1 MKKLIFIS
9 IIAISLFGACKST
22 KQPVATTPTVTL
34 DCSNKSLSYATDI
47 KSILE
52 TNCAKC
58 HNSNNKGGYNF
69 LTFES
74 VKKSVA
80 NGQLLGTIKHQKGF
94 DAMPRMAPKLPQET
108 IDKIECWIN
117 NGMKE

>member
-1 MKKLIFIS
+1 MKKLVFAS
-9 IIAISLFGACKST
+9 IITISLLGACKST
-22 KQPVATTPTVTL
+22 KQPVATTPAVPL
-34 DCSNKSLSYATDI
+34 DCSNKSLSYTADI

-52 TNCAKC
+52 TGCAKC
-58 HNSNNKGGYNF
+58 HNSNNKAGYNF
-69 LTFES
+69 LTFAS
-74 VKKSVA
+74 VKKA
-80 NGQLLGTIKHQKGF
+80 AINGYLLGSIKHQKGF